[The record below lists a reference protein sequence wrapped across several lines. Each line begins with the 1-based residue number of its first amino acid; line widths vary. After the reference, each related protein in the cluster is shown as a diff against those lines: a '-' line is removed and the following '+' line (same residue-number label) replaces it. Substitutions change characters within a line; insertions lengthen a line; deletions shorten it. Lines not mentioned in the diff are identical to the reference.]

1 MLTEGNTL
9 VTEKTILSILYGSRD
24 TNHLLPLSTET
35 ITFEQVT
42 NSHSLQIV
50 SVFFTEKSSPN
61 FRCWSFAIRVN
72 KYRFE
77 PPSILSSL
85 FSSIWFFHWN
95 LTNICLFTILKVFL
109 CTSRENDIPQTN
121 LDSLCSHRKHM
132 REDRECCR
140 CLLKTS
146 VQLQNFYICL
156 QPFSITDDVTLKIV
170 RVNIC
175 MQVAISKSYPS
186 IIILLRASGQ
196 NVWLKIGQNHLPCGT
211 FSGVLWSFV
220 LG

>member
-42 NSHSLQIV
+42 NSRSLQIV

-72 KYRFE
+72 KYRFK
-77 PPSILSSL
+77 PPSFLSSL

-95 LTNICLFTILKVFL
+95 LTNICLFTILKVHRGKTTFYKLILIRSVPTENTCEKIASAVGFIWKLAYNSKTFTYVCSRFRFL
-109 CTSRENDIPQTN
+109 MTLHSRFLELIYA
-121 LDSLCSHRKHM
+121 CK
-132 REDRECCR
+132 
-140 CLLKTS
+140 
-146 VQLQNFYICL
+146 
-156 QPFSITDDVTLKIV
+156 
-170 RVNIC
+170 
-175 MQVAISKSYPS
+175 
-186 IIILLRASGQ
+186 
-196 NVWLKIGQNHLPCGT
+196 
-211 FSGVLWSFV
+211 
-220 LG
+220 

>member
-1 MLTEGNTL
+1 MLTDRNTL
-9 VTEKTILSILYGSRD
+9 VTERTILLILYGSRD

-72 KYRFE
+72 KYRFK
-77 PPSILSSL
+77 PPSFLSSL

-95 LTNICLFTILKVFL
+95 LTNICLFTILKVF

-140 CLLKTS
+140 FILKTS

-156 QPFSITDDVTLKIV
+156 QPFSISDDVTLKIF

-175 MQVAISKSYPS
+175 MQVTISHSYPS

-196 NVWLKIGQNHLPCGT
+196 NVWLKIGQNPLPCGT

>member
-1 MLTEGNTL
+1 MLTDGNTL
-9 VTEKTILSILYGSRD
+9 VTERAILSILYRSRD

-61 FRCWSFAIRVN
+61 FRCWSFTIWVN
-72 KYRFE
+72 KYRFK
-77 PPSILSSL
+77 PPSFLSSL
-85 FSSIWFFHWN
+85 FSSIWFFHSN
-95 LTNICLFTILKVFL
+95 LTNICLFTILKVF

-132 REDRECCR
+132 REDRECCMF
-140 CLLKTS
+140 LLKTS

-156 QPFSITDDVTLKIV
+156 
-170 RVNIC
+170 
-175 MQVAISKSYPS
+175 
-186 IIILLRASGQ
+186 
-196 NVWLKIGQNHLPCGT
+196 
-211 FSGVLWSFV
+211 
-220 LG
+220 

>member
-9 VTEKTILSILYGSRD
+9 VTKRTILSILYRSRD

-72 KYRFE
+72 KYRFK
-77 PPSILSSL
+77 PPSFLSSL

-95 LTNICLFTILKVFL
+95 LTNICLFTILKVF

-146 VQLQNFYICL
+146 VQLLNFYICL
-156 QPFSITDDVTLKIV
+156 
-170 RVNIC
+170 
-175 MQVAISKSYPS
+175 
-186 IIILLRASGQ
+186 
-196 NVWLKIGQNHLPCGT
+196 
-211 FSGVLWSFV
+211 
-220 LG
+220 

>member
-72 KYRFE
+72 KYRFK

-186 IIILLRASGQ
+186 IIILA
-196 NVWLKIGQNHLPCGT
+196 
-211 FSGVLWSFV
+211 
-220 LG
+220 

>member
-9 VTEKTILSILYGSRD
+9 GTERTILSILYRSRD

-72 KYRFE
+72 KYRFK

-95 LTNICLFTILKVFL
+95 LTNICLFTILKVF

-121 LDSLCSHRKHM
+121 LDSLCSHRKHV
-132 REDRECCR
+132 REDRECCMFR
-140 CLLKTS
+140 LKTR

-156 QPFSITDDVTLKIV
+156 QPFSISDDVTLKIF